1 MKFGLFW
8 QVPGHEGSDVPRR
21 HRETNEEI
29 SLGDKLGF
37 EEAWLAESPFYPTRP
52 MSQPLLV
59 AAAAAQHAPK
69 IRFGTLATQTPMHHP
84 IEYATS
90 AATCDILTGGRLDL
104 CLGGRYGGA
113 SSTVRGVSPETA
125 SSTSR
130 RMVSEFT
137 KI

>member
-21 HRETNEEI
+21 HWETIEEI

-59 AAAAAQHAPK
+59 AAAAAP
-69 IRFGTLATQTPMHHP
+69 T
-84 IEYATS
+84 
-90 AATCDILTGGRLDL
+90 DL
-104 CLGGRYGGA
+104 
-113 SSTVRGVSPETA
+113 SVSPVE
-125 SSTSR
+125 
-130 RMVSEFT
+130 SEIKCITNFFF
-137 KI
+137 I